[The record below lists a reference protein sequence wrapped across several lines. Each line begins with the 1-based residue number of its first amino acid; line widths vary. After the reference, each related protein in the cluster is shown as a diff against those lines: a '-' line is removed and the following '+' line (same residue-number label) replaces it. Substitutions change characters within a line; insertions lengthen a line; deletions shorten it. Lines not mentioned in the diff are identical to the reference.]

1 MTSFSL
7 LARAAAFAA
16 GVNLSPAAAQSI
28 AADNNAATL
37 PQTSYAA
44 PAQNAAGTPHWEW
57 QYHYVGR
64 HARYEG
70 HWSWYASA
78 LQHTKA
84 AEARSRPSARDELK
98 LFKER
103 FA

>member
-57 QYHYVGR
+57 QWPYTVSMPVYDHNN
-64 HARYEG
+64 
-70 HWSWYASA
+70 
-78 LQHTKA
+78 
-84 AEARSRPSARDELK
+84 LK
-98 LFKER
+98 D